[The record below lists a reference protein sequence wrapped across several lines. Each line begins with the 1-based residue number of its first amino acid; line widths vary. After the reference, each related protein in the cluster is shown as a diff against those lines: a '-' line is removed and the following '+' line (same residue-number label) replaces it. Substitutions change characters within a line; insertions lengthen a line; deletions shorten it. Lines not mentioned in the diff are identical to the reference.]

1 MSILTKQGQEKGQ
14 ERRSVTGT
22 RIIKCCHLLVVDDDD
37 VSTKRQF
44 LLSVHCVGKEEGKLD
59 YYSQGAP
66 FHSPCQN
73 IASLSRTLAKF
84 LLTGT

>member
-1 MSILTKQGQEKGQ
+1 M
-14 ERRSVTGT
+14 TGS

-59 YYSQGAP
+59 YYCSIP
-66 FHSPCQN
+66 FSMSEYFLFEQDSGQFFTHWDIIVTFLQIKLLSP
-73 IASLSRTLAKF
+73 
-84 LLTGT
+84 G